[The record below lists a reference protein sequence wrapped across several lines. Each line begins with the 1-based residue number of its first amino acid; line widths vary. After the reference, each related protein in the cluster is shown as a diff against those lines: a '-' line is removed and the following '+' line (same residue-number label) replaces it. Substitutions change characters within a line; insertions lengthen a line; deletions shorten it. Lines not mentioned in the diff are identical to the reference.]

1 MFDILLKILFE
12 FIHVLFKFDVIL
24 VHGFDE
30 VVMKDSIGA
39 LSQLANSTF

>member
-12 FIHVLFKFDVIL
+12 FTHVLFEFDVIL
-24 VHGFDE
+24 VDGFDE
-30 VVMKDSIGA
+30 VVMNDSIGA